1 MNCLKLG
8 KDKTIDYNVM
18 KNVRNLFRLKKEM
31 DDNIIK
37 ETSNSFRLKSKK

>member
-1 MNCLKLG
+1 MNCLKLE
-8 KDKTIDYNVM
+8 KDKRIDYSVM

-37 ETSNSFRLKSKK
+37 EINNPFRLKSKK

>member
-8 KDKTIDYNVM
+8 KDKTIDYKVM
-18 KNVRNLFRLKKEM
+18 KNVRNLFKLKKEM

-37 ETSNSFRLKSKK
+37 ETNNPFRLKSKK